1 MLYAC
6 LALYRIDAGKTE
18 ATINP
23 VYVGVYRIRGLL
35 MTLTIQN
42 ETISSSNIII
52 TLGSNLLECVT
63 SVLGTRLKFNKKFG
77 SEVPNPIVDV
87 FDPAVLSE

>member
-18 ATINP
+18 DIINP
-23 VYVGVYRIRGLL
+23 VYVGRYRIRGLL

-42 ETISSSNIII
+42 QTITSSNIII
-52 TLGSNLLECVT
+52 TLGSNLLECGT
-63 SVLGTRLKFNKKFG
+63 PVLGTYFNK
-77 SEVPNPIVDV
+77 
-87 FDPAVLSE
+87 A